1 MIRSLYYN
9 KHDYIIQTE
18 IVSLTKSNSANKDK
32 TDIFNLIIIITLSR
46 FTTALGDDHSS
57 GINSLNG
64 IRLRPM

>member
-32 TDIFNLIIIITLSR
+32 TDIFNSIIIITLSR
-46 FTTALGDDHSS
+46 FTTALADDHSS

-64 IRLRPM
+64 IRLRPI